1 MHILLVTVG
10 VRGAAPQTSVARRA
24 GATRCSAATF
34 RCTLARVVIN
44 ESTMLRSAACAV
56 TGAVIGAGVLYILRR
71 QRRLVAIADAE
82 CYELKGEYYQVL
94 GHAWDHQTKDFKVIY
109 RPLYHCPSAVDR
121 FEAHVLAASHFERWD
136 DKFKR
141 VPLSSLPA
149 AAARL
154 VLPGPFV
161 HDPEWTGA
169 PR

>member
-1 MHILLVTVG
+1 MPPKLRWRAVL
-10 VRGAAPQTSVARRA
+10 ARRGPA
-24 GATRCSAATF
+24 RRHSL
-34 RCTLARVVIN
+34 CTLARVVSLVIN

-56 TGAVIGAGVLYILRR
+56 SGAVIGAGVLYILRR

>member
-1 MHILLVTVG
+1 MSL
-10 VRGAAPQTSVARRA
+10 
-24 GATRCSAATF
+24 
-34 RCTLARVVIN
+34 VIN
-44 ESTMLRSAACAV
+44 KSTMLRSAACAV
-56 TGAVIGAGVLYILRR
+56 SGAVIGAGVLYILRR

>member
-1 MHILLVTVG
+1 MAKQNRRPELLVTRE
-10 VRGAAPQTSVARRA
+10 RG
-24 GATRCSAATF
+24 G
-34 RCTLARVVIN
+34 
-44 ESTMLRSAACAV
+44 STISRMLRTATACVASA
-56 TGAVIGAGVLYILRR
+56 GLGAGVLYIL
-71 QRRLVAIADAE
+71 QRRRRRAAIAAAE
-82 CYELKGEYYQVL
+82 CYELKGEYYQVI

-149 AAARL
+149 AAARR
-154 VLPGPFV
+154 VLAGPFV

>member
-1 MHILLVTVG
+1 M
-10 VRGAAPQTSVARRA
+10 RAAVCLASA
-24 GATRCSAATF
+24 G
-34 RCTLARVVIN
+34 L
-44 ESTMLRSAACAV
+44 
-56 TGAVIGAGVLYILRR
+56 GAGVLLVLQRLRR
-71 QRRLVAIADAE
+71 LAAIATEAE

-121 FEAHVLAASHFERWD
+121 FEAHTLAASHFERWD
-136 DKFKR
+136 EKFKR
-141 VPLSSLPA
+141 LPFSHLPA

-161 HDPEWTGA
+161 HDPEWTNA

>member
-1 MHILLVTVG
+1 MHIILVIVL
-10 VRGAAPQTSVARRA
+10 VRGCPPKLRWRAVLARRGPA
-24 GATRCSAATF
+24 RRHSL
-34 RCTLARVVIN
+34 CTLARVVIN

-56 TGAVIGAGVLYILRR
+56 SGAVIGAGVLYILRR

>member
-1 MHILLVTVG
+1 MQNCLLTECT
-10 VRGAAPQTSVARRA
+10 GALPFNSGGWSAEIDALGARAWRI
-24 GATRCSAATF
+24 
-34 RCTLARVVIN
+34 AR
-44 ESTMLRSAACAV
+44 MLRTAASCVASA
-56 TGAVIGAGVLYILRR
+56 GIGAGVLYILRR
-71 QRRLVAIADAE
+71 RRRLEAIADAE
-82 CYELKGEYYQVL
+82 CYELKGEYYQVI

-121 FEAHVLAASHFERWD
+121 FEAHMLAASHFERWG

-149 AAARL
+149 AAARR
-154 VLPGPFV
+154 VLAGPFV

>member
-1 MHILLVTVG
+1 M
-10 VRGAAPQTSVARRA
+10 
-24 GATRCSAATF
+24 C
-34 RCTLARVVIN
+34 
-44 ESTMLRSAACAV
+44 
-56 TGAVIGAGVLYILRR
+56 
-71 QRRLVAIADAE
+71 
-82 CYELKGEYYQVL
+82 ELKGEYYQVL
-94 GHAWDHQTKDFKVIY
+94 GHGWCHETKDFKVIY

>member
-1 MHILLVTVG
+1 MVRCNLSPW
-10 VRGAAPQTSVARRA
+10 RGAWRTLRR
-24 GATRCSAATF
+24 R
-34 RCTLARVVIN
+34 
-44 ESTMLRSAACAV
+44 MLRTAAACVASA
-56 TGAVIGAGVLYILRR
+56 GIGAGVLYILRR
-71 QRRLVAIADAE
+71 RRRLEAIAGAE
-82 CYELKGEYYQVL
+82 CYELKGEYYQVI

-121 FEAHVLAASHFERWD
+121 FEAHVLAASHFERWE

-154 VLPGPFV
+154 LLPGPFV
-161 HDPEWTGA
+161 LDPEWTGA

>member
-1 MHILLVTVG
+1 MHIILVRS
-10 VRGAAPQTSVARRA
+10 VRPRFSPPNFGRAPCWRDAAARRFSVDA
-24 GATRCSAATF
+24 
-34 RCTLARVVIN
+34 ARVVIN
-44 ESTMLRSAACAV
+44 ERTMLRSAACAV
-56 TGAVIGAGVLYILRR
+56 SGAVIGAGVLYILRR